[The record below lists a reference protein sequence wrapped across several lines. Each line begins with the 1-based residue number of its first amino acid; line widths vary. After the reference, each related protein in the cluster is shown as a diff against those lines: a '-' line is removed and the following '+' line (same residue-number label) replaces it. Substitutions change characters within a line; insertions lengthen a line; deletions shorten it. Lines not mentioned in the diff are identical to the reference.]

1 MNTTS
6 PLSVQPSDSVS
17 PSVPSAPLDAAAQE
31 RAARAAAARAAAKAR
46 AAGSAPK
53 GASAPGVRSS
63 KRRHP
68 ARGSRIAALS
78 LSLVGTGAMT
88 AGMFHADKA
97 SAATVSSAQS
107 TMKAGTY
114 TGVTDTNKWGPV
126 QVKIT
131 VASGK
136 INNVT
141 VVRYPNNKSKSTRI
155 NQRAIPVL
163 KAEVLVAQSSSIAN
177 VSGATYTTDS
187 YKVSLQSAIDQAYGM
202 ASAA

>member
-6 PLSVQPSDSVS
+6 PLSVS
-17 PSVPSAPLDAAAQE
+17 PSANPVTSAPLDHAAQE
-31 RAARAAAARAAAKAR
+31 RAARAAAARSAAEAR
-46 AAGSAPK
+46 AAGTAPK
-53 GASAPGVRSS
+53 GAPAAGARSS

-68 ARGSRIAALS
+68 ARKSRIAALT
-78 LSLVGTGAMT
+78 LSLAGTGAMT
-88 AGMFHADKA
+88 VGMFHADKA
-97 SAATVSSAQS
+97 SAATTPVAQS

-136 INNVT
+136 VKNVT
-141 VVRYPNNKSKSTRI
+141 VLQYPNHKPKSTRI
-155 NQRAIPVL
+155 NQRALPVL
-163 KAEVLVAQSSSIAN
+163 TAEVLSAQSSSIAN
-177 VSGATYTTDS
+177 VSGATYTSDS
-187 YKVSLQSAIDQAYGM
+187 YKVSLQSAIDQAYGV